1 MRTSSATVLSVL
13 LAACGATPAPT
24 APTDPAQLGISNFA
38 APAPGLYTSG
48 QPTAAQLEQLAVLGV
63 RHVINLKPASE
74 KGTGWEEAEAKALGI
89 TFVRLPIAG
98 QPDVTFANATRLAE
112 AMRAS
117 NGAPLLVCC
126 QSSNRVGAL
135 LALDAFQ
142 NGGRSADQALDFG
155 RAAGL
160 SKLEPVVKQLL
171 AAAPPAPPAA
181 AVAAPVAKPKSL
193 KKAMQAI
200 EDDWHHIEGL
210 LADPAKD
217 LPGLAAAATR
227 VAAAMKLGYGT
238 FEDTEVP
245 DFAKLAREAEAALLE
260 LAQKATA
267 GDGDAIKA
275 MRPTL
280 QPQHCARCHDAVE
293 EVHG

>member
-1 MRTSSATVLSVL
+1 M
-13 LAACGATPAPT
+13 
-24 APTDPAQLGISNFA
+24 QLGIGNFA

-48 QPTAAQLEQLAVLGV
+48 QPTEAQLTQLAALGV
-63 RHVINLKPASE
+63 THVINLKPATE
-74 KGTGWEEAEAKALGI
+74 KGTGWEEAKAKELGI

-98 QPDVTFANATRLAE
+98 QQDVTFANATRLAE
-112 AMRAS
+112 AMRAAA
-117 NGAPLLVCC
+117 GGPLLVCC

-142 NGGRSADQALDFG
+142 NGGRSADQALAFG

-160 SKLEPVVKQLL
+160 AKLEPVVKQLL
-171 AAAPPAPPAA
+171 AAAPPAPPT
-181 AVAAPVAKPKSL
+181 APVAKPKSL

-227 VAAAMKLGYGT
+227 VAAAMKLGYDT
-238 FEDTEVP
+238 FEDKEVP
-245 DFAKLAREAEAALLE
+245 DFAQLAKAAEAALLD

-267 GDGDAIKA
+267 GDHDAIKA